1 MKEFSFHIKD
11 ELKPFEEIKEI
22 DNIIAKT
29 IEDYKMT
36 KKFSQMEESKIY
48 KASIKE
54 LKFARE
60 HLRRVMNM
68 DFDRPT

>member
-1 MKEFSFHIKD
+1 
-11 ELKPFEEIKEI
+11 
-22 DNIIAKT
+22 
-29 IEDYKMT
+29 MT

-54 LKFARE
+54 LKFASK

-68 DFDRPT
+68 DFDRPTQKIIDMAD